1 MTSSLDAL
9 IGAVTILLTL
19 SLAVERTATL
29 FKRRNW
35 QPFRRTSRLWSS
47 TGCEEVNLRTGE
59 AWRQNAPVSDK
70 GLRQRLVRQVNSENT
85 LFIGMLLAAIT
96 GANAFAGL
104 PGMQTYAAW
113 APPWGE
119 RILLGLQ
126 IAMTGAAG
134 GIGSSFWYD
143 LLSLLIQT
151 RRLRGELSPGAG
163 APPPAPRFAATR
175 AAALAEL
182 PVLRQR
188 AEVLEARLLDVPRT
202 SSAQSAGT
210 GGMQVHVLLK
220 DGARL
225 PFDHLTVQTA
235 FGAEDIPVVAGQA

>member
-1 MTSSLDAL
+1 MSSSLDAL

-19 SLAVERTATL
+19 SLAVERAAGL

-35 QPFRRTSRLWSS
+35 QPFRLTSRLWRSA
-47 TGCEEVNLRTGE
+47 GAEEVNLRTGD
-59 AWRQNAPVSDK
+59 AWRQGLPVTDK
-70 GLRQRLVRQVNSENT
+70 GLRRRLVRQVNSENT
-85 LFIGMLLAAIT
+85 LFIGILLAAVT
-96 GANAFAGL
+96 GANAFVGL

-113 APPWGE
+113 MPPWGE

-143 LLSLLIQT
+143 LLSLLIET
-151 RRLRGELSPGAG
+151 RRLRSEVTPGAG

-188 AEVLEARLLDVPRT
+188 PEVLEARLLDVPRAT
-202 SSAQSAGT
+202 GT
-210 GGMQVHVLLK
+210 GHAAGMQVHVLLK
-220 DGARL
+220 DGSEL
-225 PFDHLTVQTA
+225 PFDHLTVQTP
-235 FGAEDIPVVAGQA
+235 FGAEDIPVVAGQP